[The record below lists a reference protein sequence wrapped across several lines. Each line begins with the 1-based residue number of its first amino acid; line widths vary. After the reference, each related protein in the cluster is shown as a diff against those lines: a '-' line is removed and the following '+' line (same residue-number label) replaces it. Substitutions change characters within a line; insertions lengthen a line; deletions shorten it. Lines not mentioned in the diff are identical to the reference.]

1 MANYNFYH
9 QSFLTQLKLKNKDSN
24 MKLSTLCINTEL
36 YQMKIVLATATEME
50 MNHFRNTFKES
61 NMVELEYCITGVG
74 LIATTFH
81 LQKTILGVKPD
92 LIIQVGLAGSFS
104 TACTIGDA
112 VAVKNEIIADMG
124 VFERDGYKDIFDLG
138 LENSDGFPYVKGHLI
153 NNDDALLNS
162 TGLDSVNAVSVNEI
176 STSIE
181 KIDLYANRYHA
192 SIETMEG
199 AALHYVCLQHRTR
212 FIQIRGISNF
222 IGERDK
228 SKWEIKKAMDAAS
241 AGYYNLITDL
251 ENNYSK

>member
-1 MANYNFYH
+1 
-9 QSFLTQLKLKNKDSN
+9 

-124 VFERDGYKDIFDLG
+124 VFERDGYKDKYTNTRRAEATTDEYL
-138 LENSDGFPYVKGHLI
+138 VK
-153 NNDDALLNS
+153 
-162 TGLDSVNAVSVNEI
+162 
-176 STSIE
+176 
-181 KIDLYANRYHA
+181 
-192 SIETMEG
+192 
-199 AALHYVCLQHRTR
+199 
-212 FIQIRGISNF
+212 IQT
-222 IGERDK
+222 RDK
-228 SKWEIKKAMDAAS
+228 RLQGTKQDTSYPKNSYQQHSRM
-241 AGYYNLITDL
+241 
-251 ENNYSK
+251 